1 MLQSGGTG
9 TDVVLVHGT
18 TADHT
23 RWAGITPHLEQR
35 FTVYAMYRRGR
46 GGSGDGSV
54 NHLAREADDVAAVTE
69 AI

>member
-1 MLQSGGTG
+1 MG
-9 TDVVLVHGT
+9 
-18 TADHT
+18 
-23 RWAGITPHLEQR
+23 RITPHLEQR